1 MATSSYC
8 LPRLF
13 FCIFNLAVSSNSW
26 CGEDLSCD
34 DLSVSMVQSRLRA
47 VVRRNNQSDH
57 AAEYFWPS
65 SVGQVGSLTSSQH
78 AGPQDLSASLAWN
91 WTDPRGRYYGLPAGA
106 MIDGEKNIYL
116 QTYNAVRKFA
126 PGGQIVWEWFPKRA
140 FAEEMPDTGF
150 LSQGAFYVST
160 TAGWI
165 YAISMVAGDV
175 LWKTKLPSTDGNC
188 GWVTVHEGIVLTG
201 SDARTEYKGQ
211 PREGKMADQFV
222 TGLNASD
229 GKVMWNFKPDAPVWN
244 FMGSFAGDGTF
255 TFQDY
260 EGKAYRCRV
269 HDGSLI
275 WKNGGVENS
284 WTDGTSLLGPNKVVY
299 TVSNRN
305 LQGGRDAPGD
315 VSAYQLEDGKL
326 LWRTEVPRPPNNL
339 PAIGRLAGRSGLSLV
354 QPIGQQCQQG
364 APTDVYAL
372 DAQSGKV
379 QWIFN
384 GPSQREF
391 LQAGDRIPAAMAQ
404 RGLAHVRSVTLPNPW
419 SAPTIDSNGVVFI
432 GSEEGP
438 FYALADKDGDGQVTN
453 AEVSSI
459 DTGACFSG
467 SAAAAIAPGMLVAT
481 SIDAMY
487 VFTH

>member
-1 MATSSYC
+1 
-8 LPRLF
+8 
-13 FCIFNLAVSSNSW
+13 V
-26 CGEDLSCD
+26 
-34 DLSVSMVQSRLRA
+34 
-47 VVRRNNQSDH
+47 
-57 AAEYFWPS
+57 
-65 SVGQVGSLTSSQH
+65 
-78 AGPQDLSASLAWN
+78 
-91 WTDPRGRYYGLPAGA
+91 
-106 MIDGEKNIYL
+106 
-116 QTYNAVRKFA
+116 
-126 PGGQIVWEWFPKRA
+126 
-140 FAEEMPDTGF
+140 
-150 LSQGAFYVST
+150 
-160 TAGWI
+160 
-165 YAISMVAGDV
+165 
-175 LWKTKLPSTDGNC
+175 
-188 GWVTVHEGIVLTG
+188 
-201 SDARTEYKGQ
+201 
-211 PREGKMADQFV
+211 ADQLV

-229 GKVMWNFKPDAPVWN
+229 GKVMWNFRPDAPVWN
-244 FMGSFAGDGTF
+244 FMASFAGDGTF

-269 HDGSLI
+269 DDGSLI

-305 LQGGRDAPGD
+305 LIGGPDAPGD

-339 PAIGRLAGRSGLSLV
+339 PAIGKLAGHSGLSLV
-354 QPIGQQCQQG
+354 QPIGQQCRKG

-384 GPSQREF
+384 GPSQKER
-391 LQAGDRIPAAMAQ
+391 LQAGDRIPEAMAQ
-404 RGLAHVRSVTLPNPW
+404 RALANVRPITLPNPW
-419 SAPTIDSNGVVFI
+419 SAPTIDSNGIVFI
-432 GSEEGP
+432 GSEEGS
-438 FYALADKDGDGQVTN
+438 FYRLADKDGDGQVTN

-467 SAAAAIAPGMLVAT
+467 SGAAAVAPGMLVAT